1 VIFGMLAHQGGW
13 DEALLVAVPMLAVF
27 GLLRLAKRRADAI
40 KARRELQT
48 TGSVDVGPEALQS
61 SD

>member
-13 DEALLVAVPMLAVF
+13 DEGLLVAVPMLAVI

-40 KARRELQT
+40 KARRELQA
-48 TGSVDVGPEALQS
+48 TGSVDVGPETLQS